1 MSSSQ
6 SSQTACIGGCYQ
18 PALALAAALPSA
30 LSYWLARTAPPQQP
44 AAVGLAVQVRT
55 SSALCTSLASG
66 MKRKITLA
74 PLAPWRGTPAPL
86 GVMAK
91 S

>member
-6 SSQTACIGGCYQ
+6 SSQTGCIGGCYQ
-18 PALALAAALPSA
+18 PALALAAALLSA
-30 LSYWLARTAPPQQP
+30 LSYWLARIAPQQP